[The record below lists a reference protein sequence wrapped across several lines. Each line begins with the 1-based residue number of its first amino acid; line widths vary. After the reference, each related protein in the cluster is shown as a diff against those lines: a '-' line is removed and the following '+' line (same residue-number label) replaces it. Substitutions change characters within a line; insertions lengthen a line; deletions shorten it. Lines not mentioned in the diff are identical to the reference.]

1 MMRNVMKLILSFML
15 LFTFS
20 AGELFSQ
27 ETESQ
32 EAEMAPL
39 NISAASS
46 IEIDGTS
53 TLHDWTVDAE
63 EFSVNFKVPQSWTK
77 GLDFWNP
84 EEVEELTVNVPV
96 EFLVSGKSG
105 MDKRMYKALE
115 SDDHPE
121 IIFEHTDMHID
132 DAEIEQIRGAKTLN
146 IDGNLTVAGET
157 RPVTLNVLG
166 EILETNALKFSGQYT
181 LNMTDFDVDPPSAL
195 LGTIKS
201 GDEITIRF
209 DIIFQ

>member
-1 MMRNVMKLILSFML
+1 MKLILSFML

-32 EAEMAPL
+32 ETEMAAL
-39 NISAASS
+39 EISSASS

-53 TLHDWTVDAE
+53 TLHDWTAVAE
-63 EFSVNFKVPQSWTK
+63 KFSVNFKVPKNWTK

-84 EEVEELTVNVPV
+84 EDVEDLTVSVPV
-96 EFLVSGKSG
+96 ESLDSGKGG
-105 MDKRMYKALE
+105 MDKRMYNALE

-121 IIFEHTDMHID
+121 IMFEYTDL
-132 DAEIEQIRGAKTLN
+132 EIVDTENEQIGGAKELIIN
-146 IDGNLTVAGET
+146 GNLTVAGET

-166 EILETNALKFSGQYT
+166 EILDTNALKFSGQYS
-181 LNMTDFDVDPPSAL
+181 LNMTEYDVDPPSAM

-201 GDEITIRF
+201 GEEVTIRF